1 MIRKSKSR
9 KFQSKLRV
17 SSRHKNSRRKP
28 KKNKSYK
35 KPRKSIKKNKSY
47 KKPRKSIKKKK
58 TAAYFGFNKRSR
70 GVGNGVDDRARVK
83 DWLTNVKIFRD
94 ACKNLYTGFNLEKV
108 KEDSLRNK
116 SNENSVK
123 KHTLKKEAE
132 IALQNYNNIYVIET
146 HTEPTNYKRL
156 LEAAFYYMFKIV
168 LYLEYRNSNVKI
180 GQDEKVNKLAK
191 NAASKMIEE
200 PYNKDQI
207 LDITNPITS
216 LWPIPPQDIDYTNI
230 FLN

>member
-1 MIRKSKSR
+1 
-9 KFQSKLRV
+9 
-17 SSRHKNSRRKP
+17 
-28 KKNKSYK
+28 
-35 KPRKSIKKNKSY
+35 
-47 KKPRKSIKKKK
+47 
-58 TAAYFGFNKRSR
+58 
-70 GVGNGVDDRARVK
+70 
-83 DWLTNVKIFRD
+83 
-94 ACKNLYTGFNLEKV
+94 
-108 KEDSLRNK
+108 
-116 SNENSVK
+116 
-123 KHTLKKEAE
+123 
-132 IALQNYNNIYVIET
+132 
-146 HTEPTNYKRL
+146 
-156 LEAAFYYMFKIV
+156 MFKIV